1 MKNKVVIITGANS
14 GMGKVTAIE
23 LAKKQATIVMVCRNK
38 QLGEAAK
45 AEIVSVS
52 GNKNIDL
59 LIGDLSSQGS
69 IRELAKEIKEKYPQI
84 DVLVNNAGLAFSN
97 YQTSVDN
104 VEMTFAVNHIGYFL
118 LTNLLLDNLK
128 AAPKARIVNIA
139 SSTHTGAKMN
149 FEDIGHKQKY
159 TLFGVY
165 NQSKLC
171 NVLFTLDLAKRLKGT
186 NVTVNCLNPGPVKT
200 NLSRDM
206 GAFFKFIGG
215 LFFLTPEKASE
226 TAIYL
231 ASSPEV
237 ETVSGKYF
245 SKKKAIDPSK
255 LSQDETVQ
263 KKLWKLSEETVK
275 QKFN

>member
-1 MKNKVVIITGANS
+1 MKNKTVIVTGANS
-14 GMGKVTAIE
+14 GMGKVTATE
-23 LAKKQATIVMVCRNK
+23 LAKKGAHVVMVCRNK

-45 AEIVSVS
+45 AEIMSAS
-52 GNKNIDL
+52 NNKSIDL
-59 LIGDLSSQGS
+59 LIGDLSSQDS
-69 IRELAKEIKEKYPQI
+69 IRTLATEIKNKYPQI

-97 YQTSVDN
+97 YQTSVDG

-128 AAPKARIVNIA
+128 AAPNARIVNVA
-139 SSTHTGAKMN
+139 SSTHAQAKMN
-149 FEDIGHKQKY
+149 FDDIGHKQKY

-171 NVLFTLDLAKRLKGT
+171 NVLFTYDLAKRLKGT

-206 GAFFKFIGG
+206 SAVFKFIGG

-226 TAIYL
+226 TAVYL

-237 ETVSGKYF
+237 EHVTGKYF
-245 SKKKAIDPSK
+245 TKKKAVESSK
-255 LSQDETVQ
+255 LSQDEAVQ
-263 KKLWKLSEETVK
+263 KKLWKLSEDTIK